1 MGVAQVQAGDL
12 SSAETTLPR
21 SATLAESL
29 GALPTLWPARALHGA
44 LLEQSSPA
52 ESAKSLA
59 AARSGVIS
67 IADDLPDELRGVWL
81 DRPDVAALLGG

>member
-1 MGVAQVQAGDL
+1 
-12 SSAETTLPR
+12 
-21 SATLAESL
+21 
-29 GALPTLWPARALHGA
+29 
-44 LLEQSSPA
+44 
-52 ESAKSLA
+52 LA